1 MSKIGDVKS
10 ILQIL
15 QVPPNQQ
22 SDLCCLVLLAMASI
36 KEKNSWKQVQNNWIR
51 IHDVIQFIKENYNVT
66 YAENSR
72 GNYKKTSDA

>member
-36 KEKNSWKQVQNNWIR
+36 KEK
-51 IHDVIQFIKENYNVT
+51 T
-66 YAENSR
+66 R
-72 GNYKKTSDA
+72 GSKCKTTGYVSMM